1 MAKKRLVLRER
12 CSGDERS
19 EMRIKKYVA
28 KFGALLATASLA
40 FGTAVVLPGTAA
52 AGGSHCPK
60 YPIPSSHSKCGKG
73 GNHGHGQ
80 GKGKGNGKGGKHG
93 GKGGN
98 SKHHHKHHHKKHHHK
113 H

>member
-1 MAKKRLVLRER
+1 MAKKRLVLREG

-28 KFGALLATASLA
+28 KFGALLAAASLA

-52 AGGSHCPK
+52 AGGKHCPK
-60 YPIPSSHSKCGKG
+60 YPIPKSHSKCPGKG
-73 GNHGHGQ
+73 HGNGHSHGNGN
-80 GKGKGNGKGGKHG
+80 GKGKGNGNKGGKH
-93 GKGGN
+93 
-98 SKHHHKHHHKKHHHK
+98 HHHHHHHHKKHHHK